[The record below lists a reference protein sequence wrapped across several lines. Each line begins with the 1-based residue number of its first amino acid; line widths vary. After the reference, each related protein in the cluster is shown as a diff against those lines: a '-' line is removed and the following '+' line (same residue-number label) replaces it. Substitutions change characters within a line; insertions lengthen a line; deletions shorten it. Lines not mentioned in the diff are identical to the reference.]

1 MVLVKARHWF
11 MHKMFLRNRPLVT
24 RLLVSSAI
32 LVIIPMLT
40 IGIISYQRSSG
51 VLENET
57 RQYSWQI
64 IEQVKSHVEHY
75 VREIEI
81 ISLKIIN
88 HPDMVKM
95 IRLNTLGE
103 TEQAGLRQPVME
115 LLQNSAY
122 SRSDIT
128 NISLFLNDSLMF
140 DLRGDSNSKPM
151 AQLKEE
157 NWYKSAPANGE
168 PMLVSRV
175 IEWRGGTEPVVS
187 IVKRLISPHT
197 LSPIGMLV
205 IDVNYKRF
213 QEIAD
218 LVTIGKTG
226 YMVILDSQG
235 NYVYHPDQSQN
246 GSHARF
252 EGVEDLQKRESGSV
266 VTSGPTRDFLTYS
279 HSAFLGWTLVT
290 SIPYREMTAGIDYI
304 GRTIIYCIALTL
316 GLAYLFGIGLASSI
330 IGPVRQL
337 QRLMKSVELG
347 DFSKKAVVM
356 SRDELG
362 MLTHGFNKMI
372 GNLNELLEQIYFSK
386 LRETEMTLQQKET
399 ELKMLQAQVNPHFLY
414 NSLETIRGMALDRGM
429 DDISDMASSLARLLR
444 YNLKSTSPYVTLQSE
459 LEICEM
465 YLRIQKY
472 RFEEKLEY
480 EFQIPEQYRGEQ
492 IAKFS
497 IQPIVE
503 NCVVHGFEAGSGM
516 TRIRISVHAKPDAM
530 LIVVEDSGAGISQ
543 EQLIHIRENLLNG
556 GQDTAG
562 NHIGL
567 RNVHRRIVH
576 LFGEA
581 YGISIESV
589 LGKGT
594 RVILRLPGVK
604 AARPAADLKYG
615 EEVPYA

>member
-1 MVLVKARHWF
+1 MGWNGLQRYF
-11 MHKMFLRNRPLVT
+11 MQKIFLRNRPLVT

-32 LVIIPMLT
+32 LVIIPMLM
-40 IGIISYQRSSG
+40 IGIISYHRSST

-75 VREIEI
+75 VRDIEI

-88 HPDMVKM
+88 HPDMVRLIKM
-95 IRLNTLGE
+95 NPLDE
-103 TEQAGLRQPVME
+103 AGLAAIRQPVSQ

-122 SRSDIT
+122 SRSDIS
-128 NISLFLNDSLMF
+128 NISLFMNDGLMV
-140 DLRGDSNSKPM
+140 DLRGDYSTKPM
-151 AQLKEE
+151 AQLKDEY
-157 NWYKSAPANGE
+157 WYKSAPANGE

-175 IEWRGGTEPVVS
+175 TQWRGGSEPVIS
-187 IVKRLISPHT
+187 IVKRLVSPHT

-226 YMVILDSQG
+226 YMVIMDSQG
-235 NYVYHPDQSQN
+235 HYVYHPDLSQLGTKAQLEGMDAMQKN
-246 GSHARF
+246 GH
-252 EGVEDLQKRESGSV
+252 GSF
-266 VTSGPTRDFLTYS
+266 VTSSPVSDFLTYS
-279 HSAFLGWTLVT
+279 HSTFLGWTLVT
-290 SIPYREMTAGIDYI
+290 SIPYLEMTAGADYI
-304 GRTIIYCIALTL
+304 GRTIIYCIAVTL
-316 GLAYLFGIGLASSI
+316 GIAYLFGIGLASSI

-347 DFSKKAVVM
+347 DFKKKAVVS

-362 MLTHGFNKMI
+362 MLAHGFNKMV
-372 GNLNELLEQIYFSK
+372 GNLSELLDQIYFSK

-444 YNLKSTSPYVTLQSE
+444 YNLKSTSPYVTLKDE

-465 YLRIQKY
+465 YLRIQKF
-472 RFEEKLEY
+472 RFEDKLEY
-480 EFQIPEQYRGEQ
+480 EFDVPELYRSEK

-503 NCVVHGFEAGSGM
+503 NCVVHGYEAGSGM
-516 TRIRISVHAKPDAM
+516 TRIRISAQVQADR
-530 LIVVEDSGAGISQ
+530 LYVNVEDSGAGIPQ
-543 EQLIHIRENLLNG
+543 EQLIHIRENLLDG
-556 GQDTAG
+556 GPETAG

-567 RNVHRRIVH
+567 RNVHRRIAH
-576 LFGEA
+576 LFGES
-581 YGISIESV
+581 YGISVDSI

-594 RVILRLPGVK
+594 RVSLCLPRSQAERRDKMVE
-604 AARPAADLKYG
+604 YG
-615 EEVPYA
+615 EEAPYA

>member
-1 MVLVKARHWF
+1 MVWNRLRNYC
-11 MHKMFLRNRPLVT
+11 MQMIFLRNRPLVT

-32 LVIIPMLT
+32 LVIIPMLM
-40 IGIISYQRSSG
+40 IGIISYNRSSG

-75 VREIEI
+75 VRDIEI
-81 ISLKIIN
+81 ITLKIIN
-88 HPDMVKM
+88 HPDMVKL
-95 IRLNTLGE
+95 IRTRSLE
-103 TEQAGLRQPVME
+103 EVEQAKMRESVME

-122 SRSDIT
+122 SRSDIS
-128 NISLFLNDSLMF
+128 NISVFLNDFLML
-140 DLRGDSNSKPM
+140 DLRGDNNNVPM
-151 AQLKEE
+151 AALKEE
-157 NWYKSAPANGE
+157 YWYKSAPANGE
-168 PMLVSRV
+168 PILVSRV
-175 IEWRGGTEPVVS
+175 VHWRGGDEPVIS

-226 YMVILDSQG
+226 YMVILDSQEH
-235 NYVYHPDQSQN
+235 YVYHPDQSQL
-246 GSHARF
+246 GSKAVIDGMDIF
-252 EGVEDLQKRESGSV
+252 EETDHGSLVSSGNEK
-266 VTSGPTRDFLTYS
+266 DFLTYS
-279 HSAFLGWTLVT
+279 HSPFLGWTLVT
-290 SIPYREMTAGIDYI
+290 SIPYKEMTAGINYI
-304 GRTIIYCIALTL
+304 GRTIIYCIAITL
-316 GLAYLFGIGLASSI
+316 GIAYLFGIGMAASI

-337 QRLMKSVELG
+337 QKLMKSVETG
-347 DFSKKAVVM
+347 DFSKKAVVYT
-356 SRDELG
+356 RDELG

-444 YNLKSTSPYVTLQSE
+444 YNLKNSSPYVTLQDE

-465 YLRIQKY
+465 YLRIQKF
-472 RFEEKLEY
+472 RFEDRLNY
-480 EFQIPEQYRGEQ
+480 EFSVPELYRGER

-497 IQPIVE
+497 IQPLVE
-503 NCVVHGFEAGSGM
+503 NCVVHGFESGSGM
-516 TRIRISVHAKPDAM
+516 TRIRISVQALQEA
-530 LIVVEDSGAGISQ
+530 LLVVVEDTGAGIPL
-543 EQLIHIRENLLNG
+543 EKLIHIRENLIDG
-556 GQDTAG
+556 GPDTNG

-567 RNVHRRIVH
+567 RNVHRRIAH
-576 LFGEA
+576 LFGDA
-581 YGISIESV
+581 YGISIDSK
-589 LGKGT
+589 LGRGT
-594 RVILRLPGVK
+594 RVTLRLPRAEVT
-604 AARPAADLKYG
+604 RREADLLYG